1 MLFVSNF
8 NNDWNSLFF
17 QSLSMGICDCN
28 NCKKGICI
36 FSRRVLNLTV
46 AMIKILLLRLM
57 IPLLMIFPSVSQIT
71 PGLYVLTPTDGQVV
85 AGTVEVKGSVPDDD
99 FDYAEVTYAFSDE
112 STSNWFQISRLD
124 QTIHDAT
131 LALWDTTTI
140 TDGTYRLKVTV
151 HRKNGSSSE
160 VVIENIRVGN
170 YTHYEV
176 PTTTIAAAAAVVTP
190 SAGETITPTVVMS
203 PLPTE
208 LPKNPAS
215 IDQGDIKLSLISGL
229 TLAILVLVVLGVYVL
244 FRRVA
249 RK

>member
-1 MLFVSNF
+1 
-8 NNDWNSLFF
+8 
-17 QSLSMGICDCN
+17 
-28 NCKKGICI
+28 
-36 FSRRVLNLTV
+36 
-46 AMIKILLLRLM
+46 MIKTLLLRLM
-57 IPLLMIFPSVSQIT
+57 FPVLMIFPSVNQIT
-71 PGLYVLTPTDGQVV
+71 PGLYVVSPTDGQIV

-99 FDYAEVTYAFSDE
+99 FDFAEVSYAFSDE
-112 STSNWFQISRLD
+112 TTSNWFQISRLD
-124 QTIHDAT
+124 QTVHDDT

-151 HRKNGSSSE
+151 HRTNGTTSE
-160 VVIENIRVGN
+160 LVIENLRVGN

-176 PTTTIAAAAAVVTP
+176 PTATIAAVIAEATA
-190 SAGETITPTVVMS
+190 SADETVTPTVMVS

-215 IDQGDIKLSLISGL
+215 IGEDDFKLSLISGV
-229 TLAILVLVVLGVYVL
+229 TLAVLVLAVLGIYVL